1 MATPNNA
8 ITGNTKSRMI
18 SFRLSGQEY
27 EILKALH
34 PHHGAR
40 NLSDFARTAMLR
52 HLNSEPPAVVQQSA
66 SVQSK
71 VEELNDRVLRMQ
83 EDLQRL
89 TSLLSNHLT
98 TPPREPK
105 ALQASNVW

>member
-1 MATPNNA
+1 
-8 ITGNTKSRMI
+8 MI

-52 HLNSEPPAVVQQSA
+52 HLNSDPPAVVHQS
-66 SVQSK
+66 SDVQLK
-71 VEELNDRVLRMQ
+71 VEELNERILRMQ

-89 TSLLSNHLT
+89 TSLLSHHLT
-98 TPPREPK
+98 APPREPK
-105 ALQASNVW
+105 ALQATNVW

>member
-1 MATPNNA
+1 
-8 ITGNTKSRMI
+8 MI

-34 PHHGAR
+34 CHHGAR

-52 HLNSEPPAVVQQSA
+52 HLNSEPSA
-66 SVQSK
+66 TSMHSVSVQSK
-71 VEELNDRVLRMQ
+71 VEELNDRVLSIQ

-89 TSLLSNHLT
+89 TSLLSSHFVT
-98 TPPREPK
+98 TSTAREPK

>member
-1 MATPNNA
+1 M
-8 ITGNTKSRMI
+8 NTKSRMI

-52 HLNSEPPAVVQQSA
+52 HLNSEPPVIQQS

-105 ALQASNVW
+105 ALQATNVW

>member
-1 MATPNNA
+1 
-8 ITGNTKSRMI
+8 MI

-52 HLNSEPPAVVQQSA
+52 HLNSEPPAAVQLQSS
-66 SVQSK
+66 SVQMT
-71 VEELNDRVLRMQ
+71 VEELNERVRRMQ

-89 TSLLSNHLT
+89 TALLSHHLT
-98 TPPREPK
+98 APPREPK
-105 ALQASNVW
+105 ALQATSVW

>member
-1 MATPNNA
+1 
-8 ITGNTKSRMI
+8 MI

-52 HLNSEPPAVVQQSA
+52 HLNSEPPAAIQQQA
-66 SVQSK
+66 TSVQSK
-71 VEELNDRVLRMQ
+71 VEELNERVLRMQ

-89 TSLLSNHLT
+89 TSLLSHHLT
-98 TPPREPK
+98 APPREPK
-105 ALQASNVW
+105 ALQATNVW

>member
-1 MATPNNA
+1 
-8 ITGNTKSRMI
+8 MI

-52 HLNSEPPAVVQQSA
+52 HLNSEPPFVTQQSA

-98 TPPREPK
+98 TSPREPK

>member
-1 MATPNNA
+1 
-8 ITGNTKSRMI
+8 MI

-34 PHHGAR
+34 AHHGAR

-52 HLNSEPPAVVQQSA
+52 HLNSEPPAVAQQSA

-89 TSLLSNHLT
+89 TVLLSNHLT
-98 TPPREPK
+98 TPSREPK

>member
-1 MATPNNA
+1 MT
-8 ITGNTKSRMI
+8 TKSRMI

-52 HLNSEPPAVVQQSA
+52 HLNSEPPAA
-66 SVQSK
+66 AHHAESVQSR
-71 VEELNDRVLRMQ
+71 VEELNDRVVRLQ

-89 TSLLSNHLT
+89 TSLLSAHLLT
-98 TPPREPK
+98 TSAREPK